1 VSGRSGAI
9 RRKAI
14 PSARPRLETGEL
26 FHVYASFTWRVLRR
40 LGIADAEVD
49 DVCQEVFVV
58 AHRRLG
64 DFEGRSS
71 LQTWLYGI
79 CIRVAAD
86 HRKRARVRREDLEA
100 TPRELAIEARQEEDV
115 ALRQARAELDRI
127 LDTLSDDKR
136 AVFVL
141 YEIEELPM
149 AEVAAAVGCPL
160 QTAYSRLHAAR
171 QEVEA
176 IMMRRRTRTGAP

>member
-1 VSGRSGAI
+1 
-9 RRKAI
+9 
-14 PSARPRLETGEL
+14 
-26 FHVYASFTWRVLRR
+26 
-40 LGIADAEVD
+40 
-49 DVCQEVFVV
+49 
-58 AHRRLG
+58 
-64 DFEGRSS
+64 
-71 LQTWLYGI
+71 
-79 CIRVAAD
+79 
-86 HRKRARVRREDLEA
+86 LEA

-115 ALRQARAELDRI
+115 ALHQARAELDRI